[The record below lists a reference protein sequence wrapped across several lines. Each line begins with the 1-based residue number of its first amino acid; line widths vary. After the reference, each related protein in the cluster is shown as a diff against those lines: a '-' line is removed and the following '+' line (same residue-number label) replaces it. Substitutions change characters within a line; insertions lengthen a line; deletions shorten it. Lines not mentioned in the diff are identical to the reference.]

1 MWMQERVWE
10 YQRIMTGNDRSNK
23 NTKMCRSKWADLEMT
38 QIKYLWG
45 QTGNIKGEEDP
56 VYYRREEDT
65 WKLERNVLLSGEVVF
80 AQLQWLPCEN
90 GDSLLWNVTIFE
102 EKLGIKIVCE
112 NLMICKI
119 ISTN

>member
-1 MWMQERVWE
+1 
-10 YQRIMTGNDRSNK
+10 
-23 NTKMCRSKWADLEMT
+23 MT

>member
-1 MWMQERVWE
+1 
-10 YQRIMTGNDRSNK
+10 MTGNDRSNK

-65 WKLERNVLLSGEVVF
+65 WKLERNVLLSGEEVF
-80 AQLQWLPCEN
+80 AQLQ
-90 GDSLLWNVTIFE
+90 
-102 EKLGIKIVCE
+102 
-112 NLMICKI
+112 
-119 ISTN
+119 